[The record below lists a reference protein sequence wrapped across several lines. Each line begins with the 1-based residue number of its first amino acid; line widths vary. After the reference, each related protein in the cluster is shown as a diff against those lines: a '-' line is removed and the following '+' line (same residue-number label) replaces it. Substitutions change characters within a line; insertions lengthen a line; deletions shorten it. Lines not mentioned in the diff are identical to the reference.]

1 MTQAATQ
8 HGPWPAARRAIGLGI
23 ALSAATW
30 LAACSILPAQ
40 TPVDTYVLP
49 GTQWQRATPTGT
61 TGNAANTGPALRIAR
76 PVAHGVLA
84 SKRIVVMPQADRQQ
98 VYQGAVWSDPAPHM
112 LRHRLLDAFLADGRL
127 PWVDTDESPG
137 AQVDYLLTSQLRS
150 FHSSYQNG
158 SPVAVIRI
166 DAQIVNTRSN
176 RIIASRSFITEQAAA
191 SKAVPDVVQA
201 LGQASDLVAREMAN
215 WAAGTVAAA
224 GAAR

>member
-1 MTQAATQ
+1 MTQAASQ
-8 HGPWPAARRAIGLGI
+8 HGLWPAARRAIGLGI
-23 ALSAATW
+23 ALSTATW

-84 SKRIVVMPQADRQQ
+84 GKRMVVMPQADRQQ

-112 LRHRLLDAFLADGRL
+112 LRQRLLDAFLADGRL
-127 PWVDTDESPG
+127 PWVDTDEGPA
-137 AQVDYLLTSQLRS
+137 AQVDYLLASQLRS
-150 FHSSYQNG
+150 FHSAYQNG
-158 SPVAVIRI
+158 QPVALIRM
-166 DAQIVNTRSN
+166 DAQIVDTRSN
-176 RIIASRSFITEQAAA
+176 RIIASRSFTAEQATA
-191 SKAVPDVVQA
+191 SKAIPDVVQA
-201 LGQASDLVAREMAN
+201 LGQASDRVAKEMVD
-215 WAAGTVAAA
+215 WTTGTVAAA

>member
-49 GTQWQRATPTGT
+49 GTQWQRATP

-191 SKAVPDVVQA
+191 SKAVRDVVQA
-201 LGQASDLVAREMAN
+201 RGQASDLVAREMAT